1 MIAINVVQIFQL
13 KEKKTVIAINRFNKK
28 NARFMVNKKG
38 VLMVIRDLFGKNK
51 SNVFIFKV
59 IIKKL
64 LCIDKNPNA

>member
-38 VLMVIRDLFGKNK
+38 VLMVIRDHFGKNK

-59 IIKKL
+59 IIK
-64 LCIDKNPNA
+64 NYYA